1 MDPLVSYARYDQ
13 TMIFYRL
20 IEHGYSSIHVYFEL
34 FDVHYVF
41 VNLFV
46 TSRNGVGVGVT
57 LSYCNCKFFG
67 CFIPVYKNIGL
78 GDIFNSD
85 FINLIERKMKKTS
98 RKFFTKI

>member
-34 FDVHYVF
+34 FDVHCVF

-67 CFIPVYKNIGL
+67 YVLFQFI
-78 GDIFNSD
+78 
-85 FINLIERKMKKTS
+85 
-98 RKFFTKI
+98 KILV